1 MLATIIEDSDSF
13 DWRGPLEDTFGMIA
27 DFVPRLL
34 LFLVIL
40 LVGLFVARWIRRL
53 VERLLKAINFDTYI
67 DRSGIGGPLERAGYA
82 DSGRFVAQIIYYLI
96 VLLVL
101 QMAFNVFGDNPITDA
116 LEGLVA
122 WLPKLVVGIVLVII
136 GGLVA
141 NVVGDLVRGAT
152 AGQPYGPFV
161 TRLATIGVWLFFGLA
176 ALDQIE
182 IGQDVV
188 DVLTTAVFAS
198 LSAIL
203 IIKFG
208 VGGIWAA
215 RDRFWPGVYDTLFG
229 EGRDVADAAPTAP
242 TTTTAPATPPS
253 TATPPTDR

>member
-1 MLATIIEDSDSF
+1 MLAQESSF
-13 DWRGPLEDTFGMIA
+13 NWREPLENTLGVVT
-27 DFVPRLL
+27 DFVPKLL

-40 LVGLFVARWIRRL
+40 LVGLFVAKWIRRIIHK
-53 VERLLKAINFDTYI
+53 LLTKIRFDQYI
-67 DRSGIGGPLERAGYA
+67 DKAGIGGPLERAGFA
-82 DSGRFVAQIIYYLI
+82 DSGRFLAQIIYYLI
-96 VLLVL
+96 VLMVL

-152 AGQPYGPFV
+152 AGQSYGAFV
-161 TRLATIGVWLFFGLA
+161 TRIATVGVWLFFGLA

-182 IGQDVV
+182 IGADLV
-188 DVLTTAVFAS
+188 DTLTTTIFAS
-198 LSAIL
+198 LGAIL
-203 IIKFG
+203 IIKYG

-215 RDRFWPGVYDTLFG
+215 RDRFWPNVYDSLSG
-229 EGRDVADAAPTAP
+229 DRSAAQAQ
-242 TTTTAPATPPS
+242 APAPERR
-253 TATPPTDR
+253 A